1 MDRGQQLELIKQLQ
15 TLTPPPVLLGG
26 FAEDALLHGGFTR
39 DHGDIDLV
47 VERPGLPG
55 LLDHLRGLGYDSW
68 ETKGETSLGEP
79 FYLAQTAG
87 GVLIELAVTDRD
99 ERGVVFAEIARVHF
113 TLETGPAP
121 VGYRLYL
128 PDDAFDYPPVTFEGM
143 PVRCFSPLA
152 AYQFRAGFG
161 SRGTFGP
168 LRPQDYEAAARLRAT
183 FFPHEAEADLA
194 PKVEDL

>member
-1 MDRGQQLELIKQLQ
+1 VAREQQLELIKQLQ
-15 TLTPPPVLLGG
+15 SLTPPPVLLGG

-55 LLDHLRGLGYDSW
+55 LLDHLRRLGYAGW
-68 ETKGETSLGEP
+68 ETKGETSRGEP

-99 ERGVVFAEIARVHF
+99 ERGVFAEIGRVHF
-113 TLETGPAP
+113 TLQTGPAP
-121 VGYRLYL
+121 VGYRVYL
-128 PDDAFDYPPVTFEGM
+128 PDGAFDYPPVTFEGM

-152 AYQFRAGFG
+152 AYQFRAGFA

-168 LRPQDYEAAARLRAT
+168 LRPQDHEAAARLRMT
-183 FFPHEAEADLA
+183 FFPDAAEADLA
-194 PKVEDL
+194 PVIEDL